1 MFWLKQPKRLDN
13 NRSVATFN
21 DVTVNVIP
29 GASEQQ
35 MIRLVAVRAACQAT
49 GPGRDAVE
57 VKRYAGEF
65 ERWLHSSNS
74 ETDRAIRFQVLLTV
88 TADLA
93 GTFTEPTK
101 IAKLA
106 HDLHSYIG

>member
-1 MFWLKQPKRLDN
+1 MSTMLN
-13 NRSVATFN
+13 FN
-21 DVTVNVIP
+21 DVTVNVVP

-49 GPGRDAVE
+49 GPGRDADE

-65 ERWLHSSNS
+65 ERWLRSSNS
-74 ETDRAIRFQVLLTV
+74 GTDSAIRFQVLLTV

-93 GTFTEPTK
+93 GTFTEPAK

-106 HDLHSYIG
+106 HDLHGYIG